1 MTGGV
6 PLVLAV
12 VGALLLAATARQAGR
27 LWLRR
32 RVAVG
37 EPLGEAMAVAL
48 GLALLAQ
55 VGLALAFVGALQPPL
70 LALLV
75 LAVHAA
81 TWREWRP
88 LGIALAVARRRCTG
102 WAVVVGA
109 GTIGAVLLMSVYPA
123 AAFDETVYHLPM
135 ARAFAES
142 GGLPVLPQLRFP
154 VFPALAE
161 VLQAELWLFGGEL
174 ASHAVAAVAVLAT
187 AGLLLAARRGAPGWV
202 AAAAWVGSPIVVYVA
217 GTGYL
222 EPLLALW
229 SLGALVAVGRWRAGG
244 DAIWCQV
251 AAVFAGCAAATKYL
265 GLLTLAFVG
274 VEVLAVSW
282 RRHRRELVAFCAL
295 AALAAAPTYL
305 RNFVLT
311 GNPLFP
317 FYSGIFGSS
326 AWDADSFLGA
336 RGGARWR
343 AVATSL
349 WDVVARRER
358 TGHLPP
364 FTPLLPLLALVAAWG
379 ALTARGAR
387 RCALFAF
394 TFLALAPVNAHYLVA
409 ALPTLAVAAGRAV
422 ADLAGTGRRRL
433 VAAVAVVIALP
444 GPLYAASWAW
454 RFGAPPT
461 SAAAREHYLTERLPL
476 YGSLRALER
485 RSGHRYTAYA
495 LGGEQLKYHARGRL
509 LGEINGPTAYERV
522 LAASPQPAELRR
534 TLAGLGAAYLILA
547 EELAPHVGA
556 GGGEWGLHFELL
568 HADGR
573 GRLYGLRS

>member
-1 MTGGV
+1 MAGGV

-12 VGALLLAATARQAGR
+12 TGALFLAITARQAGR
-27 LWLRR
+27 LWLLR
-32 RVAVG
+32 RVPVG
-37 EPLGEAMAVAL
+37 EPLGEALAVAL

-55 VGLALAFVGALQPPL
+55 AGLALAFAGALRAPL

-88 LGIALAVARRRCTG
+88 LGIALRAALRRCDG
-102 WAVVVGA
+102 WALAVGA
-109 GTIGAVLLMSVYPA
+109 ATVGAALLMSVYPA
-123 AAFDETVYHLPM
+123 SAFDETVYHLPM

-142 GGLPVLPQLRFP
+142 GGLPELPQLRFP

-187 AGLLLAARRGAPGWV
+187 AGMLLAAGGGARGWV
-202 AAAAWVGSPIVVYVA
+202 AAAAWIGSPIVVYLA
-217 GTGYL
+217 GTGYV

-274 VEVLAVSW
+274 VEVLVASW
-282 RRHRRELVAFCAL
+282 RRHRRELVAFCGL

-305 RNFVLT
+305 RNLVLT

-317 FYSGIFGSS
+317 FYSGVFGST
-326 AWDADSFLGA
+326 AWDADAFLGP

-343 AVATSL
+343 AVTTSL

-358 TGHLPP
+358 IGHLPP
-364 FTPLLPLLALVAAWG
+364 FTPLLPLLALLAAWG
-379 ALTARGAR
+379 ALTARSAR
-387 RCALFAF
+387 RCALFAL
-394 TFLALAPVNAHYLVA
+394 TFLAFMPIHAHYLVA
-409 ALPTLAVAAGRAV
+409 ALPALAVAAGRAV
-422 ADLAGTGRRRL
+422 ADLAGSGRRRL
-433 VAAVAVVIALP
+433 VAAIAVVIALP
-444 GPLYAASWAW
+444 GPLYAASWVW
-454 RFGAPPT
+454 RFGVPPA
-461 SAAAREHYLTERLPL
+461 SAAARERHLTERLPL

-485 RSGHRYTAYA
+485 RTGDHYTAYA

-509 LGEINGPTAYERV
+509 LGEINGPAAYQRV
-522 LAASPQPAELRR
+522 LAASPQPAALRR
-534 TLAGLGAAYLILA
+534 TLASLGAGYLILA
-547 EELAPHVGA
+547 EESATHLGA
-556 GGGEWGLHFELL
+556 GGGDWDRHFELL
-568 HADGR
+568 HSDGR
-573 GRLYGLRS
+573 GRLYGLR